1 MAIYLM
7 VKMNLMKAMKMTSEI
22 NLPKPP
28 IKSPVKGAGLTKPGI
43 VILQFALIALVAM
56 IEIFFRSNVG
66 FLTGFAI
73 WISYYGALIYGRTG
87 TTYVAVVNPPLALA
101 LAVIILLPTV
111 GGISMSITRFG
122 IDLVSGL
129 ASVAPFLLTGAA
141 FGWWYYFKE
150 KKRLLTRSA

>member
-1 MAIYLM
+1 MRT
-7 VKMNLMKAMKMTSEI
+7 MTSEI

-43 VILQFALIALVAM
+43 VILQFLLIAFVAL

-73 WISYYGALIYGRTG
+73 WASYYGAFIYGRSG
-87 TTYVAVVNPPLALA
+87 TTYVAVVNPPIALA
-101 LAVIILLPTV
+101 LAIVLLLPTV
-111 GGISMSITRFG
+111 GGFSLSVTKFG

-129 ASVAPFLLTGAA
+129 ASVAPFLLSGSL

-150 KKRLLTRSA
+150 SKSSSRASLSSGA